1 MRIVATCRSFNES
14 KHIEQFCEAYQFADD
29 ILVADG
35 GSEDNTIELALKYPK
50 VQVRNYP
57 VKVELKDGSYR
68 NPDGPHVQFCVD
80 WATEVGGDWIVHQ
93 DVDQRPNKFLKQDAR
108 KIMEEMD
115 RDFLQVTQI
124 FLWGKDQYFPLL
136 SCPGGI
142 WMQGLWAWR
151 LSINLKILDRMPH
164 YMFSLDGGEPTDINK
179 TGRELNIQPPYCFM
193 HYGWDSL
200 ESTWEHVNYYRRTGL
215 IPMAFPLDFA
225 GSPAPLESWME
236 E

>member
-1 MRIVATCRSFNES
+1 MKICATVRTFNEE
-14 KHIEQFCEAYQFADD
+14 KHIRQYCEAYQFVDE
-29 ILVADG
+29 ILIADG
-35 GSEDNTIELALKYPK
+35 GSEDNTVDIALEYPK
-50 VQVRNYP
+50 VRVKYYD
-57 VKVELKDGSYR
+57 VKVPMKDGSYR
-68 NPDGPHVQFCVD
+68 NPDGPHVQFLVD
-80 WATEVGGDWIVHQ
+80 WATRLGGDWIIHQ
-93 DVDQRPNKFLKQDAR
+93 DCDQRPNKFLKEDAR
-108 KIMEEMD
+108 DILATMD

-193 HYGWDSL
+193 HYGWQTV
-200 ESTWEHVNYYRRTGL
+200 EETWEHVNYYRRTGL
-215 IPMAFPLDFA
+215 IQMAFPLDFA
-225 GSPAPLESWME
+225 GSPAPLLEWMVE
-236 E
+236 